1 MMKII
6 RRALAALLIAAQAAG
21 PARAGDNP
29 FELFEEEARVV
40 TASRRTEAVREA
52 PVAVE
57 VVTAEDIRASGA
69 VNIWD
74 YMRFRAGMNIVDGR
88 SGEGN
93 RALVSIRG
101 FPAEFVDNMLVLLDG
116 RSVYTGLSGGAV
128 WEELPVQAQD
138 IERIEIIRGPNAA
151 LYGSNAGL
159 GVINII
165 TRRPAARRMLSGE
178 ALGGNEG
185 LHREQFSF
193 EDGGKAGAYRLS
205 GAHKEQRAFPTA
217 AGAVRQDY
225 LYSNKGNARALWT
238 PTDLSAV
245 ELLAGGSWDNLGVI
259 DPDNP
264 SARFRHHFGML
275 KHSYDPDPDSSVQSF
290 VSRRDDVRTYVPRA
304 GGLLTVREYQYDA
317 EVSHRLDWM
326 DGRQH
331 TVYGGSFRYTG
342 IESAQLFAG
351 HPYQKNSVQRGFASQ
366 TWRVLPRLNLIGALS
381 VEHSDTG
388 GVEPAYQFAAVATPW
403 RSHTFRASYGLAPTI
418 PTLYQKAA
426 RQQAS
431 PTVLLVGNPGIRPQ
445 RLRSYEV
452 SYQGLLLDKRMQVEA
467 NLFYMD
473 IDRLGRTVTQ
483 SFNFPL
489 LTLSFADDN
498 KAVARGV
505 ETKWSWRWDAGRS
518 VYANYTYESVSDS
531 KAVVNA
537 RSGTPPHKVNLGGM
551 AALGRGFAL
560 ALNAGYQDGHTLYS
574 RTTNQTLDIPAYW
587 RVDAKLAYR
596 PAPDWELFA
605 ACQNLA
611 RARHVEFADGLTV
624 PRTYQAGV
632 SVRLSR

>member
-1 MMKII
+1 MK
-6 RRALAALLIAAQAAG
+6 RALTAFLIAAHAAV
-21 PARAGDNP
+21 PARAVNDP
-29 FELFEEEARVV
+29 FGLFEEESRVV
-40 TASRRTEAVREA
+40 TASRRPEAVREA

-57 VVTAEDIRASGA
+57 IVTADDIRDSGA
-69 VNIWD
+69 VNLWD
-74 YMRFRAGMNIVDGR
+74 YMRFRAGMNVVDGR

-128 WEELPVQAQD
+128 WEALPVQAQD

-159 GVINII
+159 GVVNII
-165 TRRPAARRMLSGE
+165 TRRPAARRTLSGE

-185 LHREQFSF
+185 LHREQASY

-205 GAHKEQRAFPTA
+205 LAHKEQRGYPTT
-217 AGAVRQDY
+217 AGAVGQDY
-225 LYSNKGNARALWT
+225 LYSNKGSARALWT
-238 PTDLSAV
+238 PTDRTTL
-245 ELLAGGSWDNLGVI
+245 ELMAGGSWDNLGVI
-259 DPDNP
+259 DPDLP
-264 SARFRHHFGML
+264 SARFRHHFEML
-275 KHSYDPDPDSSVQSF
+275 KHSYDPDPDSSVQTMI
-290 VSRRDDVRTYVPRA
+290 SRRHDLRTYVPSS
-304 GGLLTVREYQYDA
+304 GSLLTVREYQYDA

-342 IESAQLFAG
+342 IESTRLFSG
-351 HPYQKNSVQRGFASQ
+351 HPYQKNAIQRGFASQ
-366 TWRVLPRLNLIGALS
+366 TSSVLPRLNLIGALS

-403 RSHTFRASYGLAPTI
+403 HNHTFRASYGLAPTI
-418 PTLYQKAA
+418 PTLYNKAA
-426 RQQAS
+426 RQQSSAS
-431 PTVLLVGNPGIRPQ
+431 LLLVGNPGIRPQ
-445 RLRSYEV
+445 RLRSHEV

-467 NLFYMD
+467 NLFYLR

-498 KAVARGV
+498 KAIARGV
-505 ETKWSWRWDAGRS
+505 EAKWSWRWDARRS
-518 VYANYTYESVSDS
+518 VYANYTYESLSDA
-531 KAVVNA
+531 KAVVNVA
-537 RSGTPPHKVNLGGM
+537 KGTPPHKVNLGGL
-551 AALGRGFAL
+551 AALGRGFSL
-560 ALNAGYQDGHTLYS
+560 GLNAGYQDGHTLYA

-596 PAPDWELFA
+596 PRPDWELFA

-611 RARHVEFADGLTV
+611 RARHVEFADGLVV

-632 SVRLSR
+632 SVRLAR